1 MKHCWKIKA
10 LNEIRLNCSGALSNI
25 AVTPYS
31 PVDRCF
37 MEWEMG
43 KIWIWEHDYSTAI
56 VVGAGYALLTQTFG
70 IRL

>member
-31 PVDRCF
+31 PVDRCLWSGK
-37 MEWEMG
+37 WEKYGFGSM
-43 KIWIWEHDYSTAI
+43 IT
-56 VVGAGYALLTQTFG
+56 ALL
-70 IRL
+70 